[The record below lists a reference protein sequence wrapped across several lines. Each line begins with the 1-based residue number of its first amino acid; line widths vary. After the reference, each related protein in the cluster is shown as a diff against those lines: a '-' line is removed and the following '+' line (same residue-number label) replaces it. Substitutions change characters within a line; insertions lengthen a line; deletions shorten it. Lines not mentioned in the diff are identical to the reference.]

1 MIGSKKTEIKKASTP
16 TSTNNQAIQKDDILY
31 EQFQGF
37 APVNGEKKYT
47 ISYNK
52 DRFTTL
58 SQKYKYLCS
67 LSKENATDIS
77 KIIKYKLKTQYEDSY
92 SIYIDSQ
99 DGTLIFVHPTLI
111 CFGAAAASNVEYADV
126 IQFDKFKELLSY
138 EMNYYKTLIARWEDE
153 NDLERANS
161 CKEHLQ
167 TLERIINVYL
177 VNWKN
182 LINV

>member
-1 MIGSKKTEIKKASTP
+1 M
-16 TSTNNQAIQKDDILY
+16 
-31 EQFQGF
+31 
-37 APVNGEKKYT
+37 
-47 ISYNK
+47 
-52 DRFTTL
+52 
-58 SQKYKYLCS
+58 
-67 LSKENATDIS
+67 SKENATDIS
-77 KIIKYKLKTQYEDSY
+77 KIVKYKLKTQYEDSY

-99 DGTLIFVHPTLI
+99 DGTLIFVHTTLI
-111 CFGAAAASNVEYADV
+111 CFGAAATSNVEYADV

-167 TLERIINVYL
+167 TLERIINIYSA
-177 VNWKN
+177 NWKN